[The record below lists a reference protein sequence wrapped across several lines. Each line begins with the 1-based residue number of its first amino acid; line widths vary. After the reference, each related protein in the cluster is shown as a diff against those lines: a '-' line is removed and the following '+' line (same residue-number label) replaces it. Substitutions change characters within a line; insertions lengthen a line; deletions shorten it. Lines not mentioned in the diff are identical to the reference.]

1 MKPDLFKVDLSYP
14 VVFVSGQIRTGKV
27 ILVKL
32 LSTLP
37 KFEKPLMSAIFEQI
51 FTLKHINQISNTVSN
66 YLITKF
72 LNSLHYNQAIGRD
85 LNLRTNEITSLK
97 EYQKPERYLAKAK
110 QKNAYSTFRKSL
122 KENFT
127 IPFLIHNGILEA
139 QLLLSAKKNSKL
151 IEIFKNPFDL
161 VISWKKKKYQGP
173 FYKKPNS
180 EILCIRS
187 KGKVYPYFLNDNKI
201 LDKLKKKND
210 YEKLCEI
217 IYFIEK
223 KKLDIYKKLPRN
235 VKKKILILNFEDLL
249 NFKIFKKKIE
259 NFLKVKTNTNTYK
272 IYLKEKKKKRKISS
286 QSKIII
292 KKKVNKS
299 IFDKLCLLEKEII
312 NLKN

>member
-1 MKPDLFKVDLSYP
+1 MLEKKNPEYKNKYYVDIFNELIKEKEKIKILNIFDYWTEIDTLKDLNHLRKILMKPDLFKVDLSYP

-161 VISWKKKKYQGP
+161 VISWKKKI
-173 FYKKPNS
+173 S
-180 EILCIRS
+180 RSIL
-187 KGKVYPYFLNDNKI
+187 
-201 LDKLKKKND
+201 
-210 YEKLCEI
+210 
-217 IYFIEK
+217 
-223 KKLDIYKKLPRN
+223 
-235 VKKKILILNFEDLL
+235 
-249 NFKIFKKKIE
+249 
-259 NFLKVKTNTNTYK
+259 
-272 IYLKEKKKKRKISS
+272 
-286 QSKIII
+286 
-292 KKKVNKS
+292 
-299 IFDKLCLLEKEII
+299 
-312 NLKN
+312 

>member
-1 MKPDLFKVDLSYP
+1 MDQRKVRKGTMKVLCKNNYLDYINSKKKKADGNFIGIAFIPKKKSNLIVEMLEKKNPEYKNKYYVDIFNELIKEKEKIKILNIFDYWTEIDTLKDLNHLRKILMKPDLFKVDLSYP

-122 KENFT
+122 K
-127 IPFLIHNGILEA
+127 
-139 QLLLSAKKNSKL
+139 
-151 IEIFKNPFDL
+151 
-161 VISWKKKKYQGP
+161 
-173 FYKKPNS
+173 
-180 EILCIRS
+180 
-187 KGKVYPYFLNDNKI
+187 KI
-201 LDKLKKKND
+201 LQ
-210 YEKLCEI
+210 
-217 IYFIEK
+217 
-223 KKLDIYKKLPRN
+223 
-235 VKKKILILNFEDLL
+235 
-249 NFKIFKKKIE
+249 
-259 NFLKVKTNTNTYK
+259 
-272 IYLKEKKKKRKISS
+272 YLS
-286 QSKIII
+286 
-292 KKKVNKS
+292 
-299 IFDKLCLLEKEII
+299 
-312 NLKN
+312 